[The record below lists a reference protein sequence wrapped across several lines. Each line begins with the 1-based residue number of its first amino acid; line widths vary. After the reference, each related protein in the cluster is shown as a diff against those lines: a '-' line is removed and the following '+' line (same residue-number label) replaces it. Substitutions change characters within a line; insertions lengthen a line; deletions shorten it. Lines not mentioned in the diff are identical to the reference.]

1 MKQYLILIVS
11 IVVFGADVFIANNWV
26 RENKLKDNPK
36 LIYIGTH
43 TEFSNLKSLEGEIL
57 FNKAEALSDEVLEK
71 NLDTPDFEKMLIYL
85 TLAAENGFDGALIML
100 AMFYSA
106 DTEFRDLDRVNSL
119 FQKAE
124 KSGVDLAYHNGSIKE
139 AFTPM
144 QIWLRDRKGKSDDG
158 S

>member
-1 MKQYLILIVS
+1 M
-11 IVVFGADVFIANNWV
+11 
-26 RENKLKDNPK
+26 
-36 LIYIGTH
+36 
-43 TEFSNLKSLEGEIL
+43 
-57 FNKAEALSDEVLEK
+57 EK

-85 TLAAENGFDGALIML
+85 TLAAENGYDDALIIL

-106 DTEFRDLDRVNSL
+106 DTEFRDLDRVNRL

-124 KSGVDLAYHNGSIKE
+124 KSGVDLAYRNGSIKE

>member
-11 IVVFGADVFIANNWV
+11 IVVLGADVFIAHNWV

-36 LIYIGTH
+36 LVYIGTH
-43 TEFSNLKSLEGEIL
+43 AEFSDLKSLEGEIL

-71 NLDTPDFEKMLIYL
+71 NLDSPDFEKMMIYL
-85 TLAAENGFDGALIML
+85 TLAAENGYDDALIIL
-100 AMFYSA
+100 AMHYSA
-106 DTEFRDLDRVNSL
+106 DTEFRDLERVDSL
-119 FQKAE
+119 FKASEQK
-124 KSGVDLAYHNGSIKE
+124 GSYLLYGEGLLKDF
-139 AFTPM
+139 FTPM